1 MRKDLMGISAN
12 PLYYS
17 LVGAVFK
24 LSGFAFVH
32 SPVPSTVRVWL
43 PSPHLSRQ
51 TLLYLIFFVH
61 FWMLWVWLI
70 VVCILVI
77 SVHWF
82 VLHLSRQAFSLVQLL
97 LIVLFVYP
105 CMVCA
110 FFCIHFPHLCCS
122 FFCFVLHFVSISP
135 PVKAGCLTGAG
146 VGVLTTPGCSGS
158 SSVSCV
164 LPTKTFPE

>member
-1 MRKDLMGISAN
+1 MGISAS

-17 LVGAVFK
+17 LVGAVLK
-24 LSGFAFVH
+24 QSGFAFVH
-32 SPVPSTVRVWL
+32 SAVPSTVRVWL

-51 TLLYLIFFVH
+51 TILYLIFLSTFGC
-61 FWMLWVWLI
+61 FGYDCMLCAFLVLSAL
-70 VVCILVI
+70 CI
-77 SVHWF
+77 

-105 CMVCA
+105 CMVFA

-122 FFCFVLHFVSISP
+122 FFCFVLYFVSISP

-158 SSVSCV
+158 SCVSCV
-164 LPTKTFPE
+164 LPNKNISRVSLIS